1 MLEKIKHNVWVFFAR
16 IRTKKEIKKLKQHL
30 GNLSWYIGVEKMD
43 DPQLVKQYKEAEV
56 DLFMNETMLK
66 GLRYA

>member
-43 DPQLVKQYKEAEV
+43 DLQLVKQYKEAEV